1 MASTVASRRVLRL
14 QEYGSPSDFHL
25 SKQELENLATAN
37 SRWSSALGLSSP
49 PLRIEL
55 TETGARLRAEGVTGV
70 VRVGGIDIEIAPKF
84 LDPSSPNWQ
93 SALWRILAVAEGGGI
108 VGSLT
113 SGTPDNIEGLP
124 DVLADVFL
132 ESFRRGSTRGFPN
145 GYRTVNSSGT
155 VVRGSFDTSRISE
168 WLAAPWRTP
177 FITDQ
182 LVEDTPLSRIVR
194 WTARVLSSS
203 VSSHDRSKAL
213 NYIYGSLSHIGDT
226 PPSLYEARRLKIS
239 AQYRALEPA
248 VTIGILLME
257 GAGLE
262 HGGGTFHI
270 PGFLWNSDVV
280 YEKFLFRM
288 CQLAGVNHGLTVG
301 KESYYFG
308 DLVFGEGPQ
317 LQTIPDIVFRDHH
330 HNVVAIADSKYKKL
344 GDRPKSNDSYQIITA
359 AHVLGSS
366 KIALLFPSDGLLER
380 RKWRIQS
387 KLGADDIYLSA
398 LPIDLMLMRNPTGAN
413 DIQRH
418 ISAWLDEVETLPR
431 RL

>member
-168 WLAAPWRTP
+168 WLAAPWRIP

-203 VSSHDRSKAL
+203 VSSCQMRVFGTGVPVTR
-213 NYIYGSLSHIGDT
+213 YCRVPGSW
-226 PPSLYEARRLKIS
+226 
-239 AQYRALEPA
+239 YRGRADGVGPA
-248 VTIGILLME
+248 VCLIRPVLL
-257 GAGLE
+257 GRWPCACRSLRCGF
-262 HGGGTFHI
+262 GG
-270 PGFLWNSDVV
+270 
-280 YEKFLFRM
+280 R
-288 CQLAGVNHGLTVG
+288 C
-301 KESYYFG
+301 
-308 DLVFGEGPQ
+308 
-317 LQTIPDIVFRDHH
+317 
-330 HNVVAIADSKYKKL
+330 
-344 GDRPKSNDSYQIITA
+344 
-359 AHVLGSS
+359 
-366 KIALLFPSDGLLER
+366 
-380 RKWRIQS
+380 
-387 KLGADDIYLSA
+387 
-398 LPIDLMLMRNPTGAN
+398 
-413 DIQRH
+413 
-418 ISAWLDEVETLPR
+418 
-431 RL
+431 